1 MNREQVLAT
10 VKKYIADVAEDL
22 DVNKIDPSMSMKD
35 MGINSLDIVEVVSCS
50 MRELK
55 VKVPRSELSK
65 LTNVNGLVD
74 LLYQSVLDRE
84 RAAVSQ
90 N

>member
-1 MNREQVLAT
+1 MNREQVLVI
-10 VKKYIADVAEDL
+10 VKKYITDVAEDL
-22 DVNKIDPSMSMKD
+22 DTSNIDPSMSMRD

-55 VKVPRSELSK
+55 IKVPRSELSR
-65 LTNVNGLVD
+65 LENVDGLVD
-74 LLYQSVLDRE
+74 LLYQAVLDKQRVP
-84 RAAVSQ
+84 AIQ